1 MPILAEF
8 GSKKELE
15 QNDKKRFEDYEMFW
29 RLKEFDPID
38 LQEGMSIDEK
48 YKKKELQRQILDKFV
63 ALGEHEHIKR
73 YMKFEKMNKKTQ
85 LYNKGRKI
93 SSMLKNLSTANQKHS

>member
-1 MPILAEF
+1 M
-8 GSKKELE
+8 
-15 QNDKKRFEDYEMFW
+15 
-29 RLKEFDPID
+29 
-38 LQEGMSIDEK
+38 
-48 YKKKELQRQILDKFV
+48 LDKFV

-93 SSMLKNLSTANQKHS
+93 SSMLKNLSTANQKQSQQAFKEMVIEGILSTNDSQYL

>member
-1 MPILAEF
+1 MTILAEF

-48 YKKKELQRQILDKFV
+48 YKKKEL
-63 ALGEHEHIKR
+63 
-73 YMKFEKMNKKTQ
+73 
-85 LYNKGRKI
+85 
-93 SSMLKNLSTANQKHS
+93 